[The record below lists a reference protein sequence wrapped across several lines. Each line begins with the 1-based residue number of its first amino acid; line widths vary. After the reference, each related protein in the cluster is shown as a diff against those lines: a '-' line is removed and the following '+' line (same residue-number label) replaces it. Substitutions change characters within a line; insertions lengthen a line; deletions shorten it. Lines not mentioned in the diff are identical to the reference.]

1 MRLYYAKLEW
11 RGSFHPS
18 SALVCANN
26 VEEAMKFI
34 HKHYE
39 KDIEFHGVSTLECIQ
54 PIVGALIYRD
64 EFYRIIS

>member
-11 RGSFHPS
+11 RGVCHPS

-34 HKHYE
+34 HNKYKE
-39 KDIEFHGVSTLECIQ
+39 DFEFHGVLTLECIQ
-54 PIVGALIYRD
+54 PIVQALIYRD
-64 EFYRIIS
+64 EFYRLIS